1 VAAPGLCRRDPG
13 AGVAGPPGVVT
24 RTILDDMAKN
34 AAGADAPSKEE
45 KKAAKVAARA
55 AKKER
60 RGQIWQAFQMQRKQ
74 DKRLLPY
81 MIGALVGTA
90 AVITGIG
97 ILIFG
102 PGQWWLLL
110 PFGIILGALLAMIIF
125 SRRVQANVYKQAEGT
140 PGAAAWTLQNNLR
153 GKWRVTPAVA
163 GTSHLDAVHRVV
175 GRPGIILVGEGA
187 PHRVKPLLAQ
197 EKKRYARIVGETPI
211 YDVVVGN
218 DEGQIPL
225 RKLNSYLMKL
235 PRNISVN
242 AVAELDNRLT
252 ALGSRTA
259 QAGLPKG
266 PLPAGAKMR
275 NVQRSMRRR

>member
-1 VAAPGLCRRDPG
+1 
-13 AGVAGPPGVVT
+13 VVT
-24 RTILDDMAKN
+24 RTILDGMAKN

-81 MIGALVGTA
+81 MIGALVGT
-90 AVITGIG
+90 T
-97 ILIFG
+97 LIVTLALMWFL
-102 PGQWWLLL
+102 PWWMVL

-125 SRRVQANVYKQAEGT
+125 SRRVQTNVYKQAEGT

-197 EKKRYARIVGETPI
+197 EKKKYARVVGDTPI
-211 YDVVVGN
+211 YDVIVGN
-218 DEGQIPL
+218 EEGQIPL

-242 AVAELDNRLT
+242 AVTELDNRLT

>member
-1 VAAPGLCRRDPG
+1 
-13 AGVAGPPGVVT
+13 VVT
-24 RTILDDMAKN
+24 RTILDGMAKN

-218 DEGQIPL
+218 EEGQIPL

-242 AVAELDNRLT
+242 AVTELDNRLT